1 MHTLL
6 HDLRYAVRSLLKAP
20 GFTVTAVLTLA
31 LGIGATTT
39 VFSVVEGVLLASLPF
54 PHADRLVDIKQVR
67 ANSGGGGT
75 APFGSYQVWQ
85 TATRS
90 FDGIAAYSG
99 NSAVLTGRGPAER
112 VMTWSA
118 TSSFFKLL
126 GTRPYFGRLLTADD
140 DRTGSEPVAV
150 LSHTFWMSH
159 FGGDPHAIGRSLTLD
174 TVSYTIVGI
183 APPDFQYPATA
194 VIWSNVGA
202 YLAGPEGARRA
213 HQWAFWVVARLRPSI
228 SLAQAQTDLD
238 LVSRQAWDQAP
249 DLNGALPALSP
260 LKGYLV
266 GQVRSGLLILLG
278 AVALLLLI
286 ACANVASLLLS
297 RGIARQHEMA
307 IRVALGAGRARV
319 ALLVLAESAVVA
331 LTGGALGVLGALW
344 SVPALVAL
352 AGSQLPDIAHIG
364 VNLPVLAM
372 ACGATLAAGIL
383 AGVVPAIRATHR
395 PPGAALKAQG
405 AGTTA
410 TMRNRSA
417 SALIVAQ
424 VALALVLLVGAGLLT
439 RSFLRLVDLD
449 PGFAASHVVVATL
462 DLPTTRYANADRRR
476 VYAAEALTSIEAL
489 PGVLDAAIA
498 SGIPLDGGA
507 ISGVSIPGRSESQ
520 DLPWA
525 WSAAVSPNYFHTLG
539 IPVLRGNTAG
549 GPHTVVID
557 EAAARAYFPGDDPIG
572 KEISFYGT
580 RSAIIT
586 GVVGDTRQE
595 SLAEAPPP
603 HIYESLDNDPP
614 EYVKALV
621 RTSGD
626 PAALVRPLHDALQAI
641 DHDAPI
647 DRAGPLSDRIGAAL
661 ATERLYTLMLGLF
674 AAAALALAATGL
686 YGIAAHSVAQRTR
699 EIGIRRALGAER
711 RNVLALII
719 GRGLS
724 LVMVGLTL
732 GLAGAVVGTRV
743 LKSFLFQVQPLDP
756 MVIGL
761 VGVALAATALLASY
775 LPARRA
781 TKVDPMVALRAE

>member
-1 MHTLL
+1 MDTLL
-6 HDLRYAVRSLLKAP
+6 HDLRYAVRSLLKSP
-20 GFTVTAVLTLA
+20 GFTATAVLTLA

-67 ANSGGGGT
+67 ANSGGGST

-85 TATRS
+85 TATRTL
-90 FDGIAAYSG
+90 DGIAAYSG
-99 NSAVLTGRGPAER
+99 NSAVLTGLGPAER
-112 VMTWSA
+112 IDWWSV
-118 TSSFFKLL
+118 TSSFFALL
-126 GTRPYFGRLLTADD
+126 GTRPYFGRLLNADD
-140 DRTGSEPVAV
+140 DRTGSEPVVV
-150 LSHTFWMSH
+150 LSHAFWMSH

-194 VIWSNVGA
+194 LIWSNLGA
-202 YLAGPEGARRA
+202 YLASPAGARHA
-213 HQWAFWVVARLRPSI
+213 HEWSFWVVARLRPSI
-228 SLAQAQTDLD
+228 SLVQAQADLD

-249 DLNGALPALSP
+249 DLNGALPALTP

-266 GQVRSGLLILLG
+266 GQVQSGLLILLG

-297 RGIARQHEMA
+297 RGITRQHEMA

-319 ALLVLAESAVVA
+319 ASLVLAESAVVA

-352 AGSQLPDIAHIG
+352 AGSELPDIAHVG

-372 ACGATLAAGIL
+372 ACGATLVAGIL
-383 AGVVPAIRATHR
+383 AGLVPAIRATRR

-410 TMRNRSA
+410 ATRNRSA
-417 SALIVAQ
+417 GALIVVQ
-424 VALALVLLVGAGLLT
+424 VALALVLLVGAGLLA
-439 RSFLRLVDLD
+439 RSFLRLVELD
-449 PGFAASHVVVATL
+449 PGFAPDHVVVATL
-462 DLPTTRYANADRRR
+462 DLPTTRYTNADRRR
-476 VYAAEALTSIEAL
+476 AYAAEALTRIEAL

-498 SGIPLDGGA
+498 SGIPFEGGA
-507 ISGVSIPGRSESQ
+507 ISSVSVPGHPASE
-520 DLPWA
+520 DLPWS
-525 WSAAVSPNYFHTLG
+525 WSAEVSPSYFRTLG
-539 IPVLRGNTAG
+539 IPLRRGTTTG

-557 EAAARAYFPGDDPIG
+557 EAAARAYFPGEDPIG
-572 KEISFYGT
+572 REISYYGT
-580 RSAIIT
+580 VSAIIT

-603 HIYESLDNDPP
+603 HIYQPLDNDFPT
-614 EYVKALV
+614 YVKALV
-621 RTSGD
+621 HTSGD
-626 PAALVRPLHDALQAI
+626 PAALIRPLHDALQSI

-647 DRAGPLSDRIGAAL
+647 DGVALLTDRIGTAL

-674 AAAALALAATGL
+674 GTAALALAATGL

-719 GRGLS
+719 GHGLS
-724 LVMVGLTL
+724 LVAVGLLL

-756 MVIGL
+756 LVIGL
-761 VGVALAATALLASY
+761 VGVVLAGTALLASY
-775 LPARRA
+775 IPARRA
-781 TKVDPMVALRAE
+781 TQVDPMVALRAE